1 MRIMSAMENLKD
13 YLPPGTQRPIKKF
26 KIVHSSK
33 KPGFYELQLVNKGT
47 SVCWQLTKGDWK
59 ENETELPYSSVKIL
73 DGNDKE
79 KKGNFCLLRF
89 EIVEDSCRPR
99 GVQD

>member
-1 MRIMSAMENLKD
+1 MSAMENLEA
-13 YLPPGTQRPIKKF
+13 YLPSEIQRPIKEF
-26 KIVHSSK
+26 KIVQSSK
-33 KPGFYELQLVNKGT
+33 KPGFYELQLVKKGT
-47 SVCWQLTKGDWK
+47 SVCWQF
-59 ENETELPYSSVKIL
+59 NPMELPNSSVKIL

-79 KKGNFCLLRF
+79 KEGNFCLLRF